1 MWQTVILILLIVSS
15 LYESTSA
22 SPLTTQTKHRHR
34 HHRTISS
41 TPQPAG
47 SSDTKTQL
55 EAGSKYSESPT
66 GNGIE
71 LESNH
76 DAEPTDFAP
85 NDDKEDA
92 SESIEK
98 IPTKCPQ
105 CKNSDTLSEDD
116 LTKLRI
122 EYVKQQILK
131 KLQLTERPPV
141 LKKSDLPEPVQ
152 IGYEIE
158 SDKNEE
164 MFLRRADAKFAKTTQ
179 KIVFM
184 TQDTAKC
191 QHSKHPSLCYDFS
204 LPAEIE
210 KSEVASAHLWV
221 FKQPDDSDMS
231 AQHSIS
237 FTEIGF
243 HETKYDFR
251 RVIASTDMRQD
262 RSEWIRINITKHLK
276 HWVQYHDLIHTI
288 QVECE
293 TCTSSNRISIPF
305 STDVDEKPFII
316 IDTHMK
322 ESSQRPKRNTF
333 CQPGAKGCCKESLY
347 IDFKSI
353 GWDDWIVRPS
363 GYHAN
368 FCRGSCNEV
377 ASIIKSKSQHS
388 TVLNKLLVNS
398 RSDKLELVP
407 CCTPTK
413 YRDLPIIMLDKDGV
427 ATASILPNMIAED
440 CGCA

>member
-1 MWQTVILILLIVSS
+1 MKLKVRKIGSSVDMSPKYEKYTKNNLENRNSAADNQFNNLQLERNKKVFKMWQTVILILLIVSS

-22 SPLTTQTKHRHR
+22 SPLTPQTKHRH
-34 HHRTISS
+34 HHHSTISS
-41 TPQPAG
+41 TPQPAAG
-47 SSDTKTQL
+47 SSDTKTPL
-55 EAGSKYSESPT
+55 EWKIKAGSKYSESPT

-184 TQDTAKC
+184 TQGW
-191 QHSKHPSLCYDFS
+191 Y
-204 LPAEIE
+204 
-210 KSEVASAHLWV
+210 KSDSSSVDNNF
-221 FKQPDDSDMS
+221 FK
-231 AQHSIS
+231 
-237 FTEIGF
+237 
-243 HETKYDFR
+243 
-251 RVIASTDMRQD
+251 IA
-262 RSEWIRINITKHLK
+262 
-276 HWVQYHDLIHTI
+276 
-288 QVECE
+288 CE
-293 TCTSSNRISIPF
+293 L
-305 STDVDEKPFII
+305 II
-316 IDTHMK
+316 IKKIT
-322 ESSQRPKRNTF
+322 
-333 CQPGAKGCCKESLY
+333 
-347 IDFKSI
+347 
-353 GWDDWIVRPS
+353 
-363 GYHAN
+363 
-368 FCRGSCNEV
+368 
-377 ASIIKSKSQHS
+377 
-388 TVLNKLLVNS
+388 
-398 RSDKLELVP
+398 
-407 CCTPTK
+407 
-413 YRDLPIIMLDKDGV
+413 
-427 ATASILPNMIAED
+427 
-440 CGCA
+440 

>member
-1 MWQTVILILLIVSS
+1 MSSKYTRKNLETRNSAVDNQFNNLQLERNKKVFKMWQTVILILLIVSS

-22 SPLTTQTKHRHR
+22 SPLTTQTKHRH
-34 HHRTISS
+34 HHHSTISS

-47 SSDTKTQL
+47 SSDTKTPL
-55 EAGSKYSESPT
+55 EWKIKAGSKYSESPT

-164 MFLRRADAKFAKTTQ
+164 MFNRRADAKFAKTTQ

-184 TQDTAKC
+184 TQGWYKSDSSSVDNNFFRIVCELIIIKKNHNYFYRYC
-191 QHSKHPSLCYDFS
+191 KV
-204 LPAEIE
+204 PALEE
-210 KSEVASAHLWV
+210 
-221 FKQPDDSDMS
+221 
-231 AQHSIS
+231 S
-237 FTEIGF
+237 FT
-243 HETKYDFR
+243 
-251 RVIASTDMRQD
+251 
-262 RSEWIRINITKHLK
+262 
-276 HWVQYHDLIHTI
+276 
-288 QVECE
+288 
-293 TCTSSNRISIPF
+293 
-305 STDVDEKPFII
+305 
-316 IDTHMK
+316 
-322 ESSQRPKRNTF
+322 
-333 CQPGAKGCCKESLY
+333 
-347 IDFKSI
+347 
-353 GWDDWIVRPS
+353 
-363 GYHAN
+363 
-368 FCRGSCNEV
+368 
-377 ASIIKSKSQHS
+377 
-388 TVLNKLLVNS
+388 LL
-398 RSDKLELVP
+398 RL
-407 CCTPTK
+407 
-413 YRDLPIIMLDKDGV
+413 
-427 ATASILPNMIAED
+427 
-440 CGCA
+440 